1 MADATALLKR
11 INKAKEK
18 KLKRESELQEAY
30 RYVLPTRDTIR
41 QKDSL
46 IERGVIYDSTAKNAI
61 EKYAT
66 KLQNLLTPAWEEW
79 LKIQPGSDVPEEE
92 VGKLQEILDKV
103 SKDSFRT
110 YSSLKLL
117 HSRTRG
123 ILRFRYFNRCN
134 NCRREHKN

>member
-66 KLQNLLTPAWEEW
+66 KLQNLLTTCMGRMA
-79 LKIQPGSDVPEEE
+79 
-92 VGKLQEILDKV
+92 
-103 SKDSFRT
+103 KDS
-110 YSSLKLL
+110 
-117 HSRTRG
+117 TRQ
-123 ILRFRYFNRCN
+123 
-134 NCRREHKN
+134 